1 MKADKIAIALRI
13 GNAPDPAFFVAWT
26 KLIMHGLR
34 PGDVILQPAIG
45 MPHACACNWLV
56 SAFMGTACDSILFI
70 DDDMVFGSET
80 LELLRSTDSPHAIL
94 SALYTTR
101 RPPVRPIALVRDGA
115 RIKPVAPELCAGVID
130 CDVVGLGF
138 TLISRDVIAKAAQD
152 RGANG
157 VFHWDNALG
166 EDGAFCLS
174 AQKDGFKVGVNCDV
188 IVGHRVTY
196 TSRWSRVENAVE
208 MDFEGIST

>member
-1 MKADKIAIALRI
+1 MKSDSIAIALRI
-13 GNAPDPAFFVAWT
+13 GSSPDPAFFISWT
-26 KLIMHGLR
+26 KLIMHGMR

-45 MPHACACNWLV
+45 MPHACACNYLI
-56 SAFMGTACDSILFI
+56 SAFLNTKCDAILFI
-70 DDDMVFGSET
+70 DDDMVFGSNA
-80 LELLRSTDSPHAIL
+80 LELLRGTDSQHGIL

-101 RPPVRPIALVRDGA
+101 RPPVRPIALVREGK
-115 RIKPVAPELCAGVID
+115 RISPVATDLLHGVID

-138 TLISRDVIAKAAQD
+138 TLISRAAVDKAAKD
-152 RGANG
+152 RGADG
-157 VFHWDNALG
+157 VFYWDNALG

-196 TSRWSRVENAVE
+196 TSRWSRAENAVE